1 MFNLYYNILCCRLAL
16 YKKTKKM
23 GKAKSIYF
31 RDEET
36 VKAAEE
42 KAKKIDRSL
51 SYYIDE
57 LVKKDLNK

>member
-1 MFNLYYNILCCRLAL
+1 
-16 YKKTKKM
+16 M

-57 LVKKDLNK
+57 LVKKDLKK